1 MAQRSPGLIGA
12 IRIDLLR
19 LHETWMEVVFP
30 RQLDPGHVLGKWKPE
45 TGVQTAGYYFWA
57 AVGLPLVLIGYP
69 LLLVGYGTRFYAVKL
84 DSAATRL
91 GVLGA
96 VLVSVVVWGVLSA
109 VASYQFGTVGTVSLN
124 AEGFLAVVAASVVA
138 TVSAVLAVLFSR
150 VGGRGTSVLLA
161 YPAAMTAL
169 FLPPVVAALFEPTL
183 QETIFPWSEDL
194 AIGILDGPLSVGGLN
209 EIIREQFTL
218 EGTGYVLMWL
228 SLSVPLGWFLGG
240 LVAFANIIRPKDG
253 S

>member
-12 IRIDLLR
+12 IRIDLMR

-45 TGVQTAGYYFWA
+45 TGVQTGAYYLWA

-69 LLLVGYGTRFYAVKL
+69 LLLVGYGTRFYAAKL

-91 GVLGA
+91 GVIGA
-96 VLVSVVVWGVLSA
+96 VLLSVIVWGSLSA
-109 VASYQFGTVGTVSLN
+109 AASFQFGDAGQFSLA

-138 TVSAVLAVLFSR
+138 TISAALAILFGR

-183 QETIFPWSEDL
+183 QEVIFPRSEEL
-194 AIGILDGPLSVGGLN
+194 AIEILDGPLSIAGIN
-209 EIIREQFTL
+209 EIIRDRFTL
-218 EGTGYVLMWL
+218 EGVGYVLMWL

-240 LVAFANIIRPKDG
+240 LVAFADIIRPKGD

>member
-12 IRIDLLR
+12 IQIDLTR

-45 TGVQTAGYYFWA
+45 TGVQTAGYYLWA
-57 AVGLPLVLIGYP
+57 AFGLPLVLVGYP
-69 LLLVGYGTRFYAVKL
+69 LLLVGYATRFYAIKL

-91 GVLGA
+91 GVIGA
-96 VLVSVVVWGVLSA
+96 VLLSVVVWGALSA
-109 VASYQFGTVGTVSLN
+109 AASYQFGTVGSISLD

-138 TVSAVLAVLFSR
+138 TISAALAVLFGR
-150 VGGRGTSVLLA
+150 VGGRVTSVVLA

-183 QETIFPWSEDL
+183 QQIVFPRSEDL
-194 AIGILDGPLSVGGLN
+194 AIGILDGPLSVAGLN
-209 EIIREQFTL
+209 EIIREKFTL

-240 LVAFANIIRPKDG
+240 LVAFANIIRPKD
-253 S
+253 SS

>member
-45 TGVQTAGYYFWA
+45 TGVQTAGYYLWA
-57 AVGLPLVLIGYP
+57 ALGLPLVLIGYP
-69 LLLVGYGTRFYAVKL
+69 LLLVGYGTRFYAAKL

-91 GVLGA
+91 GILGA
-96 VLVSVVVWGVLSA
+96 VLLSVVVWGALSA
-109 VASYQFGTVGTVSLN
+109 AASFQFGDAGQFSLA

-138 TVSAVLAVLFSR
+138 TISAGLAVLFGR
-150 VGGRGTSVLLA
+150 IGGRATSVLLA

-169 FLPPVVAALFEPTL
+169 FLPPVVAALFVETL
-183 QETIFPWSEDL
+183 QQTIFPASEEL
-194 AIGILDGPLSVGGLN
+194 AITILDEILFIGGLN
-209 EIIREQFTL
+209 DIIREQFTL
-218 EGTGYVLMWL
+218 EGVGYVLMWL

-240 LVAFANIIRPKDG
+240 LVAFANIIRPKDE
-253 S
+253 